1 MRCHP
6 PKGKPAPAISWLQND
21 RPINPTSDKNF
32 IVTGEGHLIVVAARL
47 SDTNNYTCVAEN
59 VASKRF
65 SDPATITVY
74 GKNLFVPQC
83 YKIPYETSLWKDSFA
98 RAGHQGSFTSASLLK
113 LTGIGR
119 LIVVAARLS
128 NTNYYTCVAKNV
140 ASKRFSDP
148 CLHHSLW

>member
-6 PKGKPAPAISWLQND
+6 PKGRPAPAISWLQND
-21 RPINPTSDKNF
+21 RPIDPTSDKNF

-74 GKNLFVPQC
+74 GKPNFCFLKRISFDHRITKNLM
-83 YKIPYETSLWKDSFA
+83 I
-98 RAGHQGSFTSASLLK
+98 
-113 LTGIGR
+113 
-119 LIVVAARLS
+119 
-128 NTNYYTCVAKNV
+128 
-140 ASKRFSDP
+140 
-148 CLHHSLW
+148 

>member
-6 PKGKPAPAISWLQND
+6 PKGRPAPAISWLQND
-21 RPINPTSDKNF
+21 RPIDPTSDKNF

-74 GKNLFVPQC
+74 GKRIHLVCFIRNAVLDGTLPKSNIFYP
-83 YKIPYETSLWKDSFA
+83 
-98 RAGHQGSFTSASLLK
+98 
-113 LTGIGR
+113 
-119 LIVVAARLS
+119 VA
-128 NTNYYTCVAKNV
+128 
-140 ASKRFSDP
+140 
-148 CLHHSLW
+148 